1 MMPEEFLQ
9 LSELSTFT
17 GIILAV
23 NLLLSF
29 TKELF
34 DRYVTKLPTK
44 YLAFIY
50 AEILMFGYAAAKGE
64 LNPEQGILIVL
75 NGVVVALTAVG
86 GYRVAA
92 EPNGNFRQIGGGTL
106 DG

>member
-1 MMPEEFLQ
+1 MPEEFLQ

-17 GIILAV
+17 GVILAV

-34 DRYVTKLPTK
+34 DRYVTKIPTK

-50 AEILMFGYAAAKGE
+50 AEILMFAYALAKGE

-86 GYRVAA
+86 GYRVTA
-92 EPNGNFRQIGGGTL
+92 EPNGNFRKRAETNG